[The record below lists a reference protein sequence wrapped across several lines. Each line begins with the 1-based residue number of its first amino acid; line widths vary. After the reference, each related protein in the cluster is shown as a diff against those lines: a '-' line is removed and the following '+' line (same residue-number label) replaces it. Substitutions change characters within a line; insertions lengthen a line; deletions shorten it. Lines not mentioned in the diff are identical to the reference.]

1 MDTVDITPT
10 PEACRQIARLFTAQR
25 ADAEALAAR
34 AAQALA
40 HLDEH
45 PDGHLAPWGRGAVGP
60 WGRGAVGPW
69 GRDLLTVAF
78 AALYKAEG
86 TRVSKMREGLEALGP
101 YADNGKGSDD
111 AP

>member
-45 PDGHLAPWGRGAVGP
+45 PDGHLAPWGRGAATCSP
-60 WGRGAVGPW
+60 SPSRPCTRPRAPASPRCGRAW
-69 GRDLLTVAF
+69 RH
-78 AALYKAEG
+78 
-86 TRVSKMREGLEALGP
+86 
-101 YADNGKGSDD
+101 
-111 AP
+111 